1 MHLRGF
7 WISGDYVSG
16 AAAKLPSRPRAVVAQ
31 QIVPVRSGPDGPSTG
46 QPCRRFALPRLPLNK
61 SVRHFN

>member
-16 AAAKLPSRPRAVVAQ
+16 AAAKLSSRPRAVVAQ
-31 QIVPVRSGPDGPSTG
+31 QIVPVRSGPDGPPPDSLVAASLCQG
-46 QPCRRFALPRLPLNK
+46 CR
-61 SVRHFN
+61 